1 MLRAAGEA
9 TCPGLL
15 DDRGYLAEMITEIGV
30 ELSHRLEASEEPL
43 EGAEAAAALAE
54 DADCSRRSGEPPLVS
69 ADRFRCAL
77 HELRGKLV
85 SALREVATQRR
96 AAREAEEDEAARA
109 REEKLR
115 HALALVEA
123 AAEQV

>member
-1 MLRAAGEA
+1 MFTIDEKVSQASRRVEQDGRRLRAETSDMCADLE
-9 TCPGLL
+9 
-15 DDRGYLAEMITEIGV
+15 
-30 ELSHRLEASEEPL
+30 ELCLQIYEEH
-43 EGAEAAAALAE
+43 EAALAE